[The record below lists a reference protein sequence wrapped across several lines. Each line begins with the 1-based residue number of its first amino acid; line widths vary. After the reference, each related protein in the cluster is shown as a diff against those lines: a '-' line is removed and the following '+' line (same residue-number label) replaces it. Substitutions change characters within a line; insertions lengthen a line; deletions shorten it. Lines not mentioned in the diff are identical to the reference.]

1 MYVRTRLQNIMLQ
14 TFYKLYNENMN
25 DLTLYQDLT
34 YIETYDDQVR
44 TTTASLENV
53 SRLLKDEKFLNLW
66 NELINVSN
74 IKRVF
79 TKEMTDIDKVIYS
92 IQDKHVRDRIKVE
105 IDKRKKDGLRV
116 SVWIIQNLLS
126 KYQTDANDGKN

>member
-1 MYVRTRLQNIMLQ
+1 
-14 TFYKLYNENMN
+14 MN